1 MKVLKGP
8 SVKNQDDFIQIRGAF
23 LNNLKNIDVDI
34 PRDRLVVITGSS
46 GSGKS
51 SLAFDTLYTEGQRR
65 YVESLS
71 SYARQFLR
79 KLDQPKVDS
88 IKGITPAIAIEQKV
102 ILSNPRS
109 TIGTSTEIYDY
120 IKLLYTRIGKTYSPV
135 SGEVVEKD
143 DVDDVIRYIRSSP
156 EDTKWLLLSFI
167 KHPKSRSFFDQLKLY
182 RQQGYTRI
190 KVDGHL
196 LAIEEVLDYNYQ
208 PKYKDQSFLVIDRI
222 VNHLDDNICKTLTD
236 SIQTAYNE
244 GNGCCILEN
253 ISNGKSK
260 YFSDRFERDGISF
273 QEPNIHF
280 FSFNNSHGS
289 CPECDGYG
297 KIVGIEKDLVI
308 PNKSLS
314 VYEDAVAC
322 WRGASAQ
329 AWKNELIKNADR
341 CGFSIHK
348 PYFELSDQQKNILW
362 EGTEYFEGIHAF
374 FRMLEKKN
382 YKIQNRVMLA
392 CYRGKT
398 ICPSCKGKRL
408 RKECDWVKVCGK
420 IITDLVDMPLR
431 ELSDFFERLQLSP
444 YEYQFS
450 KRILEE
456 IRNRL
461 NFLIKIGLDYLTLNR
476 ASNTLSGG
484 ESQRINLANSLGSSL
499 IGSTYIL
506 DEPSA
511 GLHPRDTQ
519 KLIDLLKQLR
529 DLGNT
534 VIVVE
539 HDEEII
545 RAADDL
551 IDIGPGAGS
560 GGGEIIFSGLP
571 SELENVH
578 TLTAQYL
585 RGEKTVRIPEQRRK
599 FVDFIQITGAKA
611 YNLKNID
618 VKFPLH
624 MLTFITGMS
633 GSGKSTLVKD
643 ILYPALLRKLGLN
656 SEKAADHNALLG
668 DLHQIEQVEMVD
680 QNPMGKSS
688 RSNPATYTKAYD
700 DIRRLFV
707 LQKLSK
713 RMGYKAKH
721 FSFNLESGRCETCK
735 GEGTVTI
742 EMQFMADVILG
753 CEACNGKRFKDEI
766 LEVKF
771 HDKNIA
777 DILEMTIEEAINFFQ
792 LSQEEKIVKKLQ
804 PLQDVGLDYLKMGQA
819 SNTLSGGEIQRLKLA
834 YFLSKGDVGNKTLFI
849 FDEPSTGLH
858 FHDVKKLL
866 DAFYALIEK
875 GHSIF
880 VIEHNTDLIQ
890 CADWVIDLGPEGGEN
905 GGQIVAEGPPEVI
918 IEQPGSETGKFLRKK
933 LALSKSDRSNIPQ

>member
-1 MKVLKGP
+1 MKV
-8 SVKNQDDFIQIRGAF
+8 VKDLSAKHRDDFIQIRGAC
-23 LNNLKNIDVDI
+23 LHNLKNVDVDI
-34 PRDRLVVITGSS
+34 PRNRLVVITGLS

-51 SLAFDTLYTEGQRR
+51 SLVFDTLYAEGQRR

-71 SYARQFLR
+71 SYARQFLK

-102 ILSNPRS
+102 TLSNPRS
-109 TIGTSTEIYDY
+109 TVGTYTEIYDY
-120 IKLLYTRIGKTYSPV
+120 LKLLYARIGKTYSPV

-143 DVDDVIRYIRSSP
+143 YVADVIRYIRSFS
-156 EDTKWLLLSFI
+156 EDTQWLLLSLI
-167 KHPKSRSFFDQLKLY
+167 KYPKSRSFFEQLKLY
-182 RQQGYTRI
+182 QQQGYTRI
-190 KVDGHL
+190 KIDGHL

-208 PKYKDQSFLVIDRI
+208 PKDPDKSFLVIDRI
-222 VNHLDDNICKTLTD
+222 VIQGDVDFYQRLAD
-236 SIQTAYNE
+236 SVQTTYDE
-244 GNGCCILEN
+244 GHGCCTLEN
-253 ISNGKSK
+253 VSNGQNKC
-260 YFSDRFERDGISF
+260 FSDRFERDGITF
-273 QEPNIHF
+273 QEPSIHL
-280 FSFNNSHGS
+280 FSFNNPHGA

-297 KIVGIEKDLVI
+297 KVIGVDKDLVI

-322 WRGASAQ
+322 WRGGFAQ
-329 AWKNELIKNADR
+329 VWKKTLIKNSDR
-341 CGFSIHK
+341 YGFPIYK
-348 PYFELSDQQKNILW
+348 PYSELSDQQKNMLW
-362 EGTEYFEGIHAF
+362 EGIECFEGIYAF
-374 FRMLEKKN
+374 FKMLEENN

-392 CYRGKT
+392 RYRGKMV
-398 ICPSCKGKRL
+398 CPSCKGKRL
-408 RKECDWVKVCGK
+408 RKECDWVKVGGK
-420 IITDLVDMPLR
+420 AITDLIDLPLH
-431 ELSDFFERLQLSP
+431 ELSFFFEHLQLSP
-444 YEYQFS
+444 YEYKLSQ
-450 KRILEE
+450 RILEE

-461 NFLIKIGLDYLTLNR
+461 GFLINIGLDYFTLNR

-499 IGSTYIL
+499 VGSTYIL

-511 GLHPRDTQ
+511 GLHPRDTH

-545 RAADDL
+545 RSADYL

-560 GGGEIIFSGLP
+560 GGGDIVFCGLP
-571 SELENVH
+571 SELEHFH

-585 RGEKTVRIPEQRRK
+585 RGEKAVRIPEQRRK
-599 FVDFIQITGAKA
+599 FVDFIQITGARA
-611 YNLKNID
+611 HNLQNID

-624 MLTFITGMS
+624 MLTLITGMS

-643 ILYPALLRKLGLN
+643 ILYPALLRKLNLN
-656 SEKAADHNALLG
+656 SENFADHNAFFG
-668 DLHQIEQVEMVD
+668 DLHQIEQVEMID
-680 QNPMGKSS
+680 QNPLGKSS
-688 RSNPATYTKAYD
+688 RSNPATYIKAYD
-700 DIRRLFV
+700 DIRGIFV
-707 LQKLSK
+707 REKLSK

-721 FSFNLESGRCETCK
+721 FSFNLEGGRCETCK
-735 GEGTVTI
+735 GEGIVTI
-742 EMQFMADVILG
+742 EMQFMADVTLR
-753 CEACNGKRFKDEI
+753 CEACDGKRFKDEI

-771 HDKNIA
+771 HDKNIT
-777 DILEMTIEEAINFFQ
+777 DILKMTIEEAISFFR
-792 LSQEEKIVKKLQ
+792 LSQEKKIIKKLQ

-834 YFLSKGDVGNKTLFI
+834 YFLSKGDVGHKTLFI

-866 DAFYALIEK
+866 DALYALIEK

-880 VIEHNTDLIQ
+880 VIEHNMDIIQ
-890 CADWVIDLGPEGGEN
+890 CADWVIDLGPEGGKK
-905 GGQIVAEGPPEVI
+905 GGQIIAEGPPEVI
-918 IEQPGSETGKFLRKK
+918 IEQPGSETGKYLKKK
-933 LALSKSDRSNIPQ
+933 LTLNKGYLSSISQ